1 MEEREPPPGGPPD
14 DGSQAADATVTCRIP
29 LWMLSTSA
37 STDEDAT
44 LRIESPPTVAANDTR
59 TLEELAARPSAG
71 AVAAAPA
78 LQPDFF
84 TPEKRLETLALLG
97 RGGFGAVHA
106 ARDRLLLRSVATKVL
121 ERVGVSRP
129 RAALR
134 FVEEAQ
140 ITAQLD
146 HPNIVPVHDLGIDA
160 EGRYYFTMKQV
171 QGMTLTALLCA
182 NDRSRGAL
190 RSLIDVLIKVC
201 DAVSFAHA
209 RGVIHRDLKPDNI
222 MVGSFGQVYVMDW
235 GIARLLAGSRPSE
248 GGAADGGETVQIT
261 RGMGVFGDDEGAI
274 VGTIGYMAPEQARG
288 RLDLIDQR
296 TDVFA
301 LGGTLYHVLCG
312 QAPHV
317 GRDTDERIEAAL
329 QSRIPPPDQVQ
340 PRRDIPPGLARIA
353 MKALAADPARR
364 HQSVQEL
371 KADLE
376 GFLRAGAWFAT
387 RSFAAGQTIV
397 REGEAGDE
405 AFIVTEGLC
414 EVFRREG
421 SQDVTLRRLGPG
433 EVFGET
439 AVFASQPRTASVRA
453 STAATVIVVTRESLE
468 QELGMDGWMASFVTA
483 LATRFSELDA
493 LQART
498 RRELEAAR
506 LSAAVLE
513 YLLAHGA
520 REASGLVG
528 DWAACAAALAPGFG
542 LAEGDLR
549 LVLARCP
556 GVFLDE
562 ARGQVRWRGRA
573 ADA

>member
-1 MEEREPPPGGPPD
+1 MEEREPPPD
-14 DGSQAADATVTCRIP
+14 DGTEAADATVTCHIP

-37 STDEDAT
+37 STDGDAT
-44 LRIESPPTVAANDTR
+44 LVMQSPPTVAANDTR
-59 TLEELAARPSAG
+59 TLEELAARPAAG
-71 AVAAAPA
+71 AVAAVPA
-78 LQPDFF
+78 LQPGFF

-146 HPNIVPVHDLGIDA
+146 HPNIVPVHDLGVDA

-190 RSLIDVLIKVC
+190 RSLIEILIKVC

-248 GGAADGGETVQIT
+248 GGAAGGGEAVQVT
-261 RGMGVFGDDEGAI
+261 RGAGVVGDDEGAI

-301 LGGTLYHVLCG
+301 LGGTLYHILCG
-312 QAPHV
+312 QAPHG
-317 GRDTDERIEAAL
+317 GRDTDERIDAAL

-353 MKALAADPARR
+353 MKALAADPAQR
-364 HQSVQEL
+364 HQSAQEL

-387 RSFAAGQTIV
+387 RSFAAGQLIV

-453 STAATVIVVTRESLE
+453 TTAATVIVVTRESLE

-483 LATRFSELDA
+483 LATRFGELDA

-506 LSAAVLE
+506 VGSAVLE
-513 YLLAHGA
+513 YLVLHGTRDA
-520 REASGLVG
+520 VGLVG
-528 DWAACAAALAPGFG
+528 DWSACAAALAPDFG
-542 LAEGDLR
+542 LAEADLR
-549 LVLARCP
+549 AVLARCP
-556 GVFLDE
+556 RLFLDE
-562 ARGQVRWRGRA
+562 AQGQVRWR
-573 ADA
+573 